1 MVGQLL
7 LLNVFMYLSVLE
19 PAAPILASPGQ
30 PGVTDQQTSYTQ
42 VGDRGPLWRIP
53 TGQAG
58 EWTSGVGILRS
69 RKQGTAR
76 FDAVS
81 NEGEDE
87 TSLLE
92 MDGGQPGLMDE
103 DEVDQFA
110 EELVDYIR
118 QLRVRAWILDSMLR
132 RGLRSR
138 LPSLR
143 QASERLQAINSAHMV
158 CLAAALTKL
167 PFQQAQRM
175 G

>member
-1 MVGQLL
+1 M
-7 LLNVFMYLSVLE
+7 
-19 PAAPILASPGQ
+19 
-30 PGVTDQQTSYTQ
+30 
-42 VGDRGPLWRIP
+42 
-53 TGQAG
+53 
-58 EWTSGVGILRS
+58 RS
-69 RKQGTAR
+69 RKQGIAR

-87 TSLLE
+87 TSLME

-138 LPSLR
+138 LPS
-143 QASERLQAINSAHMV
+143 
-158 CLAAALTKL
+158 
-167 PFQQAQRM
+167 
-175 G
+175 